1 MRAPKPSPEVR
12 RRADARAA
20 ADGQT
25 APFDAEQT
33 HAALGEADRLLRR
46 LEWTVLRRLD
56 GWLEG
61 DYRTLWRG
69 QGLDLADLREYQ
81 LHDDV
86 RYIDWNVTARI
97 QVPHVREFQ
106 QDRDINVWFLLDLSG
121 SVHFGAGEFSKR
133 DVLVAFVAL
142 MARLLTRHGNRV
154 GALVC
159 GETVDTVMAARG
171 GRGQV
176 LQLVHRLLL
185 RPAPAA
191 SAATQGTDLARL
203 FHRAGSLMRRRSLV
217 FVVSDFIAAPG
228 WTEALGHLAQ
238 RHEVLAVR
246 LTDPLEVALPDLGL
260 VMFEDAET
268 GEQLWVDTH
277 DAGFRRRFEQAA
289 QDREAGL
296 RLAFADAGVD
306 VLELATDEDLVAAVR
321 RFVELRRLRVR
332 LAAGGGATSMRPA
345 AALAPTPPLGP

>member
-1 MRAPKPSPEVR
+1 MHAPKPSSEAR
-12 RRADARAA
+12 RRADARPA
-20 ADGQT
+20 ADGEA
-25 APFDAEQT
+25 APFEASQT

-56 GWLEG
+56 GLLEG
-61 DYRTLWRG
+61 DYRTLFRG

-81 LHDDV
+81 FHDDV

-133 DVLVAFVAL
+133 DLLIAFVAL

-154 GALVC
+154 GAIVC
-159 GETVDTVMAARG
+159 GDTVDTVIPARG
-171 GRGQV
+171 GRSQV
-176 LQLVHRLLL
+176 LQLVHRLLA
-185 RPAPAA
+185 RSVPAA
-191 SAATQGTDLARL
+191 ARSGGPGGTDLAQL

-228 WTEALGHLAQ
+228 WTEPLGRLVQ

-246 LTDPLEVALPDLGL
+246 LTDPLEAALPDLGL

-268 GEQLWVDTH
+268 GEQQLVDTH
-277 DAGFRRRFEQAA
+277 DAAFRRRFEQAA
-289 QDREAGL
+289 QDREARL
-296 RLAFADAGVD
+296 RLAFGDAGVD

-321 RFVELRRLRVR
+321 RFVELRRLRAR
-332 LAAGGGATSMRPA
+332 LAAGGGAVSSRPA
-345 AALAPTPPLGP
+345 AALASTTPS